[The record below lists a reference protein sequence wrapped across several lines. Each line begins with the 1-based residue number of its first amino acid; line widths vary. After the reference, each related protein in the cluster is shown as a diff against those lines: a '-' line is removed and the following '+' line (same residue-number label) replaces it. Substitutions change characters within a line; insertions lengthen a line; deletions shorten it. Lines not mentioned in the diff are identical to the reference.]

1 MAAIT
6 QISGARGSITGVG
19 ADSLTHGPIPF
30 TSKCP
35 RCTREQH
42 QRGFPRAALRRLLDK
57 GHPIEAYC
65 VMCDQFWSIS
75 ARERAALAEDAADA
89 ATD

>member
-6 QISGARGSITGVG
+6 QISGAPASITGAGTESVT
-19 ADSLTHGPIPF
+19 LGPIPF
-30 TSKCP
+30 TSTCP

-42 QRGFPRAALRRLLDK
+42 QRGFPRATLSRLLAR
-57 GHPIEAYC
+57 GYPIEAYC

-75 ARERAALAEDAADA
+75 PRERAMLRGAVSRPNE
-89 ATD
+89 

>member
-6 QISGARGSITGVG
+6 QISSALGSITGAG
-19 ADSLTHGPIPF
+19 TESPTHERVPF
-30 TSKCP
+30 TSTCP

-42 QRGFPRAALRRLLDK
+42 QRGFPRTVLSRLLDK
-57 GHPIEAYC
+57 GYPIEAYC

-75 ARERAALAEDAADA
+75 PRERALLRGALSRPNE
-89 ATD
+89 

>member
-1 MAAIT
+1 
-6 QISGARGSITGVG
+6 
-19 ADSLTHGPIPF
+19 
-30 TSKCP
+30 
-35 RCTREQH
+35 
-42 QRGFPRAALRRLLDK
+42 LLDK

-75 ARERAALAEDAADA
+75 ARERAALVEDAADA